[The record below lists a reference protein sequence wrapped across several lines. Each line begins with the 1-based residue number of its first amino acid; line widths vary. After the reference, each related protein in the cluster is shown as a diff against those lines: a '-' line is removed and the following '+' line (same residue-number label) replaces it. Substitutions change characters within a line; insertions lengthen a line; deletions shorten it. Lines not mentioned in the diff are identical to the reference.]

1 MTLVDR
7 LELRHGL
14 DLVLLAALA
23 LPITVVAQDPR
34 RSTVGIMV
42 ATVGAFVPRIRRS
55 RLFWLLAALGYGIW
69 YWVDWRHLDNHMWLL
84 PLWLLSV
91 ATALSAVQP
100 LDALARQA
108 RFLMALVFAAAL
120 VWKLRSPD
128 FLSGAFF
135 EFTLL
140 TDQRFVPLAR
150 LAGVDP
156 VSLLANRFA
165 LASGPTSATLVRAS
179 AVRELALLLTWGTV
193 VVEGALLAS
202 WAVPRVAPLVRHTTL
217 AVFCITAYA
226 IAPVAGFGLIL
237 LAMGAATAQT
247 DRGRRRYLIGMA
259 ALFVWSL
266 FWTAFVL

>member
-14 DLVLLAALA
+14 DLVLLAALV
-23 LPITVVAQDPR
+23 LPITVVAQDPS
-34 RSTVGIMV
+34 RSLVGIVV
-42 ATVGAFVPRIRRS
+42 ATVGAVLPRIRRS

-84 PLWLLSV
+84 PLWLLSI
-91 ATALSAVQP
+91 ATALSARQP
-100 LDALARQA
+100 LEVLARQA
-108 RFLMALVFAAAL
+108 RVLMVLVFTAAI

-140 TDQRFVPLAR
+140 TDPRFVPLAT

-156 VSLLANRFA
+156 VSLVENRFA
-165 LASGPTSATLVRAS
+165 LASGPTSATLVGVS
-179 AVRELALLLTWGTV
+179 AVRELALVLTWGTV

-202 WAVPRVAPLVRHTTL
+202 WALPRVAPVVRHTTL
-217 AVFCITAYA
+217 AVFCVTAYA
-226 IAPVAGFGLIL
+226 VAPVAGFGLIL

-247 DRGRRRYLIGMA
+247 DRSRWRYLIGMG
-259 ALFVWSL
+259 ALFVWSVL
-266 FWTAFVL
+266 WTTIVL